1 MRGLRMRVAR
11 FRPTRNGFHFLN
23 DFPPE
28 PDYSFTVLGQNVTL
42 GNASNGLCGGMVYA
56 VKDLFDTGLLPPADT
71 AHPAPGSPLFTYIVA
86 RLTHSF
92 DEADVNQYLSWI
104 QMSDHDTAIGH
115 GLAWHEI
122 TEEWPKIKADLD
134 AGATSPLGLVHG
146 QEPSTVGFFT
156 GMQDLGQCHQV
167 LAWGYDLD
175 GTSLSI
181 SIYDPDFPG
190 NTNTITLDIGNPAHT
205 TPITVSNWSAG
216 FYRGFFRTHY
226 QYHDPR
232 EPVSASF
239 IQTVV
244 TSPGI
249 ASAGPL
255 SVDLPWLSLP
265 LDSAAT
271 SRRAAA
277 VATRSLLL
285 YS

>member
-1 MRGLRMRVAR
+1 MRVAR
-11 FRPTRNGFHFLN
+11 FLPARNGFHFLN
-23 DFPPE
+23 GWLAGT
-28 PDYSFTVLGQNVTL
+28 PDYTFTVLGQNVTL
-42 GNASNGLCGGMVYA
+42 GDASNGLCGGMVYA
-56 VKDLFDTGLLPPADT
+56 VKDLFDTGLLPPSDT
-71 AHPAPGSPLFTYIVA
+71 ADPASGTPLFNYIVA

-104 QMSDHDTAIGH
+104 QMSDHDTDLAH

-134 AGATSPLGLVHG
+134 AGATSPIGLVHG
-146 QEPSTVGFFT
+146 HEPPTVGFFT
-156 GMQDLGQCHQV
+156 GMQDIGHCHQV
-167 LAWGYDLD
+167 LAWGYDLY

-181 SIYDPDFPG
+181 SIYDPDYTG
-190 NTNTITLDIGNPAHT
+190 NANTLTLDIGNPTHT
-205 TPITVSNWSAG
+205 TPITVSNWPDG

-232 EPVSASF
+232 QPVSASF

-249 ASAGPL
+249 HSTGPL
-255 SVDLPWLSLP
+255 SVELPWLSLL
-265 LDSAAT
+265 LDPSAV

-277 VATRSLLL
+277 AETSRLLL
-285 YS
+285 HS